1 MTVRQQLDAL
11 WRQFPASQ
19 DLAVSLE
26 MYDAFLAELAP
37 LVRFESEP
45 QSWGWVWPPPER
57 YRTFTAQRHPL
68 RYRDRRLVV
77 VESVRG

>member
-1 MTVRQQLDAL
+1 
-11 WRQFPASQ
+11 
-19 DLAVSLE
+19 
-26 MYDAFLAELAP
+26 
-37 LVRFESEP
+37 
-45 QSWGWVWPPPER
+45 VWPPPER